1 MSSSTTVRTA
11 RRRTLRMA
19 ALALTA
25 AAGLTLT
32 ACSGSDAAGTK
43 PAGKSD
49 TAAAVESGGAG
60 SSAGAQG
67 SGAPASP
74 GAKADAKADAKAG
87 TESGAAGKQSGGAHA
102 TDGGKAASP
111 VRTQPLADG
120 VSKAEIYKVGGQ
132 HYRAKIVARGSAL
145 ATLEAKE
152 QDAGLD
158 ANDMFVVLT
167 SDGQVRSWM
176 GGGHQGPGTFKIA
189 GGWTVKVTKVG
200 ELHYRAQFLSPS
212 GDADDTVEANQH
224 DIGFVANG
232 VNVVLSAGGVISAHS

>member
-1 MSSSTTVRTA
+1 MSSNTVRTA

-43 PAGKSD
+43 PAGQSD
-49 TAAAVESGGAG
+49 KAAAVESGGAG

-74 GAKADAKADAKAG
+74 GAKADTK
-87 TESGAAGKQSGGAHA
+87 SGAAGKQSGGAHA
-102 TDGGKAASP
+102 TNGGKAASP
-111 VRTQPLADG
+111 VRTQRLADG
-120 VSKAEIYKVGGQ
+120 VSTAEISKVGDQ
-132 HYRAKIVARGSAL
+132 HYRAKIVARGSVL
-145 ATLEAKE
+145 ATLEAKG

-158 ANDMFVVLT
+158 ANDMFLVLT

>member
-32 ACSGSDAAGTK
+32 ACSGSDAAGAK
-43 PAGKSD
+43 PAGHSA
-49 TAAAVESGGAG
+49 TGAAVESGGAG
-60 SSAGAQG
+60 SSPGAQG

-74 GAKADAKADAKAG
+74 GAKGDAKTDTK
-87 TESGAAGKQSGGAHA
+87 SGAAGKQSGGAHA
-102 TDGGKAASP
+102 TNGGKAASP
-111 VRTQPLADG
+111 VRTQRLADG
-120 VSKAEIYKVGGQ
+120 VSTAEISKVGDQ
-132 HYRAKIVARGSAL
+132 HYRAKIVARGSVL
-145 ATLEAKE
+145 ATLEAKG

-158 ANDMFVVLT
+158 ANDMFLVLT

>member
-1 MSSSTTVRTA
+1 MSSSTTARTA

-32 ACSGSDAAGTK
+32 ACSGSEAAGTK
-43 PAGKSD
+43 PADKSD
-49 TAAAVESGGAG
+49 TAASVEAGGAG
-60 SSAGAQG
+60 SSSAPQG

-74 GAKADAKADAKAG
+74 GAKSDAKSDAKADAKP
-87 TESGAAGKQSGGAHA
+87 GAAGGQSGGAHA
-102 TDGGKAASP
+102 TGGGKAASQ
-111 VRTQPLADG
+111 VRTQRLADG
-120 VSKAEIYKVGGQ
+120 VSTAEITKVGSQ
-132 HYRAKIVARGSAL
+132 HYRAKIVARGSVL
-145 ATLEAKE
+145 ATLEAKG

-158 ANDMFVVLT
+158 ANDMFLVLT
-167 SDGQVRSWM
+167 ADGQVRSWM
-176 GGGHQGPGTFKIA
+176 GGGHQGPGTFKIT

-200 ELHYRAQFLSPS
+200 ELHYRAQFISPS

-232 VNVVLSAGGVISAHS
+232 VNVVLSAGGVLSAHS